1 MFVEKPKEFKAFL
14 NLWLVH
20 EFKISIK
27 QMGNQRISIYNEF
40 EAEPNRDPVLRD
52 QKVFPEVRN
61 RPLLPRDFFSNS
73 TFRNSCKSSR
83 GTFGFTHPMSDIH
96 IRPGWSL
103 RRFRNWRLVC
113 SELRIRPDFQ
123 IYGSSI
129 GVCNYVI
136 QSHPVQSDPIHSNI
150 IQSNPIQSNPI
161 PIKSNQS
168 INQSNQIINQIK
180 SNQSNPI
187 K

>member
-1 MFVEKPKEFKAFL
+1 ME
-14 NLWLVH
+14 
-20 EFKISIK
+20 
-27 QMGNQRISIYNEF
+27 NQWISIYNEF

-61 RPLLPRDFFSNS
+61 RPLLPRDFFSHS

-129 GVCNYVI
+129 WGMQLC
-136 QSHPVQSDPIHSNI
+136 HPIPSSPIRSDPF
-150 IQSNPIQSNPI
+150 QYYPIQSNSI
-161 PIKSNQS
+161 QSNSNPIKPVNQS
-168 INQSNQIINQIK
+168 INQIK
-180 SNQSNPI
+180 
-187 K
+187 

>member
-1 MFVEKPKEFKAFL
+1 M
-14 NLWLVH
+14 LW
-20 EFKISIK
+20 
-27 QMGNQRISIYNEF
+27 
-40 EAEPNRDPVLRD
+40 D
-52 QKVFPEVRN
+52 QKVLPEVRN
-61 RPLLPRDFFSNS
+61 RPLLPRDFFSHS

-136 QSHPVQSDPIHSNI
+136 QS
-150 IQSNPIQSNPI
+150 NPIQFNPI
-161 PIKSNQS
+161 QF
-168 INQSNQIINQIK
+168 QSNQTSQSINQIK
-180 SNQSNPI
+180 SINQSINRIKSNQIKSINQSISQSFVIPTFLQTPTPNLPI
-187 K
+187 KLSLVLSVYTI